1 MMETTL
7 TESPQASDT
16 ARQCPF
22 CAEHIRKEA
31 LKCRYCGE
39 FLDIAAR
46 LAPKKKW
53 YHTNIA
59 VIISLLTLGPL
70 ALPMIWVN
78 PGYKLSTKIAITLG
92 LIILTVGLCY
102 IMVAMYVNLLEQIRE
117 L

>member
-1 MMETTL
+1 METTL
-7 TESPQASDT
+7 TESPQASEAT
-16 ARQCPF
+16 KQCRY

-39 FLDIAAR
+39 FLDVAAR

-59 VIISLLTLGPL
+59 VVISLMTLGPL
-70 ALPMIWVN
+70 ALPMVWAN
-78 PGYKLSTKIAITLG
+78 PGYKLSTKAMITG
-92 LIILTVGLCY
+92 GMIILTVGLCY
-102 IMVAMYVNLLEQIRE
+102 IMVAMYVRLLEQIRM